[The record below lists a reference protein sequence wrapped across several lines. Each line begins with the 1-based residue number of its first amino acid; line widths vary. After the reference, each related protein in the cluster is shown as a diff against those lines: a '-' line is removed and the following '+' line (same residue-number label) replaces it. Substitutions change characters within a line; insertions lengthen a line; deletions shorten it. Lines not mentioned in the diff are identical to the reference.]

1 MKRRL
6 LAVALALAGLVALA
20 ACSSSSDEPAGP
32 ASGDA
37 VATTTVA
44 LPKSYR
50 FAPEDIKVRVGD
62 TVTWTNSDNFIHNV
76 QLIGQDV
83 TKDLPIGSSASVTF
97 DRAGLVR
104 YQCSLHP
111 AQMKGSVLVE
121 A

>member
-1 MKRRL
+1 MKGRL
-6 LAVALALAGLVALA
+6 LAGSLALAGLFTLA
-20 ACSSSSDEPAGP
+20 ACSSSDGT
-32 ASGDA
+32 ASAAPGDA
-37 VATTTVA
+37 VATTAVD

-50 FAPEDIKVRVGD
+50 FVPEDIKVRVGD
-62 TVTWTNSDNFIHNV
+62 TVTWPNNDNFIHNV
-76 QLIGQDV
+76 QLIRQDV
-83 TKDLPIGSSASVTF
+83 TRDLRIGSSASVTF

>member
-1 MKRRL
+1 MKGRL
-6 LAVALALAGLVALA
+6 LAVSLALAGLFTLA
-20 ACSSSSDEPAGP
+20 ACSSSDEPAGP
-32 ASGDA
+32 ASG
-37 VATTTVA
+37 VATTTVD

-62 TVTWTNSDNFIHNV
+62 TVTWTNNDNFIHNV
-76 QLIGQDV
+76 QLIRQDV